1 MIEDQEIVV
10 MTSEPDSFKVYF
22 HKIWRYRSLIWV
34 FAMRDL
40 KVKYAQTLIG
50 VGWTIVQPLTA
61 LTIFTFFFGYILN
74 MKSGNLP
81 FTMYVLSG
89 LLGWNFFSYIVSA
102 GSMSVQESSQIIKK
116 IYFPK
121 SILPFSKVVVALV
134 ELLLTL
140 FLLIPL
146 MFYYGEGISWRI
158 VFLPFVLVFNAT
170 CGLTLVFWVASFAYK
185 KRDLFHLLPFIVY
198 FGIWFTPVFFSGT
211 FLPPKIQFLMDF
223 NPMANVV
230 NMWRWILFG
239 EGTFQWIWAINFG
252 IVSIL
257 CLLGMYYYNRK
268 ESDFSDFA

>member
-1 MIEDQEIVV
+1 
-10 MTSEPDSFKVYF
+10 
-22 HKIWRYRSLIWV
+22 
-34 FAMRDL
+34 
-40 KVKYAQTLIG
+40 
-50 VGWTIVQPLTA
+50 
-61 LTIFTFFFGYILN
+61 
-74 MKSGNLP
+74 
-81 FTMYVLSG
+81 
-89 LLGWNFFSYIVSA
+89 
-102 GSMSVQESSQIIKK
+102 MSVQESSQIIKK

-239 EGTFQWIWAINFG
+239 AGTFQWIWLVNFG
-252 IVSIL
+252 VVSIL
-257 CLLGMYYYNRK
+257 CVLGMYYYNRK
-268 ESDFSDFA
+268 ESDFSNFA